1 VVRQNVGYA
10 ATTPAELEA
19 LRQLY
24 GVLRLYVNF
33 FQPQMKL
40 LSKIR
45 QGARVT
51 KRFDEARTPYRRAL
65 ASPHVSEAAKR
76 APGYLPRAQPRPTR
90 GVVRPTRAGTGW
102 RAAPMA
108 IPWQATLRE
117 PLDPR

>member
-1 VVRQNVGYA
+1 
-10 ATTPAELEA
+10 
-19 LRQLY
+19 
-24 GVLRLYVNF
+24 VLRLYVNF

-76 APGYLPRAQPRPTR
+76 GLRATYLELNPAQLKRSGAPDPGWHGLAR
-90 GVVRPTRAGTGW
+90 GAHGHPGG
-102 RAAPMA
+102 
-108 IPWQATLRE
+108 Q
-117 PLDPR
+117 